1 MGPCRDEFGDSAGEG
16 GGGVDGKDG
25 DLVLSVTNSLFEFY
39 DGEEVGACRAE
50 EMGGGGTGDVL
61 DVDHGDVAYET
72 FLVVDD
78 GDGGDAAG
86 GHGLEGGQDMGV
98 CVDGNDVCGPDPQ
111 FSNLMKSVSD
121 GDWGLRGGR
130 RRDYG
135 FLVEGFKVDEGTDV
149 FPEEFDYFALTEDTD
164 DVVVG
169 SFASDSDT
177 MDS

>member
-1 MGPCRDEFGDSAGEG
+1 MRRPRYRRPRPRDTARCRRRRGRGRPGQLIVTDNPHAMGPCRDEFGDCAGEG

-25 DLVLSVTNSLFEFY
+25 DLVLSVTDSLFEFY

-86 GHGLEGGQDMGV
+86 GHGLEGG
-98 CVDGNDVCGPDPQ
+98 
-111 FSNLMKSVSD
+111 
-121 GDWGLRGGR
+121 
-130 RRDYG
+130 
-135 FLVEGFKVDEGTDV
+135 
-149 FPEEFDYFALTEDTD
+149 
-164 DVVVG
+164 
-169 SFASDSDT
+169 
-177 MDS
+177 